1 MKPVARENQ
10 KKFLIAIAK
19 RYRTTRKMARIGVA
33 LKLFM
38 TLILGYIDVLTDLL
52 VAKSY
57 YGVEEIGTTY
67 ATAGFAVLAI
77 VLQALGTFF
86 QYAKKSWR
94 ERFGHTLLALLGLAP
109 LIEGA
114 NLWTGK
120 EDDDLLVT
128 GAIAYAI
135 IKAIEICF
143 ESIPESIIQMG
154 GLLNQNYGY
163 IKMIQIVGVISSIV
177 FGMFLFNA
185 CYFSQFVFA
194 MSLFAIAF
202 GSKAPVF
209 ILLGVELCA
218 VCTYM
223 GWKGELYGF
232 ALLSKPSKLYSYVF
246 PFLFWAWYHVLVSA
260 APMLFTAAPNH
271 LGLELFAGTIVWRLL
286 TNGGITYLAFGGL
299 GEKHYLSLGT
309 GMARG
314 MGSAWGWQWSGWVFS
329 SLIAIRYLIG
339 VYFGR

>member
-109 LIEGA
+109 LIEGP

-128 GAIAYAI
+128 DPYYGWISKI
-135 IKAIEICF
+135 GGWEKRR
-143 ESIPESIIQMG
+143 QM
-154 GLLNQNYGY
+154 
-163 IKMIQIVGVISSIV
+163 

-223 GWKGELYGF
+223 GWKG
-232 ALLSKPSKLYSYVF
+232 
-246 PFLFWAWYHVLVSA
+246 
-260 APMLFTAAPNH
+260 
-271 LGLELFAGTIVWRLL
+271 
-286 TNGGITYLAFGGL
+286 
-299 GEKHYLSLGT
+299 
-309 GMARG
+309 
-314 MGSAWGWQWSGWVFS
+314 
-329 SLIAIRYLIG
+329 